1 MAEQCYQHFPAVS
14 ITTNS
19 IENFSPI
26 TVWGDYIMKKFL
38 SVVLITTCL
47 ACLTGGCAGASGTAK
62 NTTTN
67 ASVEP
72 ESIDFFAMDT
82 TIKFSAYGD
91 KNVLK
96 GAKKVLTD
104 LEKKVSV
111 TDSGSEIYQINQNGS
126 GTLTGNASDLMQRA
140 LEMCRRTDGALD
152 ISIYPVVRAWGFTT
166 GNYQVPEESTI
177 QSLLP
182 MVDYT
187 KVEFD
192 ESTGKVSIPAGMTID
207 LGSIAKGYAG
217 QQSAQYLRDNGVK
230 SALLNL
236 GGNVQTVGSKPD
248 GSPWKVGIKDPNGDT
263 PMMVLS
269 VTDQAVVT
277 SGGYERYFEQDGQTY
292 WHIMDPATGHPA
304 QSGLCSVTIVGDDG
318 GTCDG
323 LSTSL
328 FVMGLEKAADFWSSS
343 DDFEAVFV
351 TDSGDV
357 YITEGLKD
365 KFALT
370 EDHADTTVKVISR

>member
-1 MAEQCYQHFPAVS
+1 MAEQCYQHFPVMS

-47 ACLTGGCAGASGTAK
+47 ACLICGCAGAEGTAK
-62 NTTTN
+62 GTT
-67 ASVEP
+67 ASASGEP

-91 KNVLK
+91 KNALK
-96 GAKKVLTD
+96 EAKKVLTD
-104 LEKKVSV
+104 LEQKVSV

-192 ESTGKVSIPAGMTID
+192 ESTGKVSIPSGMTID

-304 QSGLCSVTIVGDDG
+304 HSGLCSVTIVGDDG

-370 EDHADTTVKVISR
+370 DDHADTTVKVISR